1 MVWFIQ
7 LWRLALQNSV
17 VRKGRRVRDLGIASL
32 ADYTDSDALPEPWV
46 WTKKGY
52 FNPVTGQLF
61 KTRKDLD
68 RYLAY
73 AERPKVPG
81 ECKLGTPNGESS
93 LPKGNTSQE
102 TVPKSRSKKRMRF
115 PSAPLVISET
125 KAMTSDRNGYLRT
138 KKAAIASDGKG
149 KAVKEFESADED
161 QTESD
166 DDLFGF

>member
-1 MVWFIQ
+1 MLFRNHGFGQ
-7 LWRLALQNSV
+7 
-17 VRKGRRVRDLGIASL
+17 KKRVMM
-32 ADYTDSDALPEPWV
+32 
-46 WTKKGY
+46 GY

-81 ECKLGTPNGESS
+81 ECKWGTPIGESS
-93 LPKGNTSQE
+93 LPKGNASLE

-138 KKAAIASDGKG
+138 KKAAIASWWRVKLSRSLNQLMKIRLNQMIYSVFKINFVLMLIIIYCEHCLGCGKISWI
-149 KAVKEFESADED
+149 VMM
-161 QTESD
+161 
-166 DDLFGF
+166 